1 VTDRCHDF
9 RCLGG
14 RARLPGEMW
23 IGSVFLSAVIL
34 TCPKDGVHEASLW
47 ASERAINRHNDYVDG
62 VYGFAR
68 G

>member
-1 VTDRCHDF
+1 MRNRCKDI

-14 RARLPGEMW
+14 YARLPEVQW
-23 IGSVFLSAVIL
+23 IGTLVPRAIIL

-47 ASERAINRHNDYVDG
+47 ASRDAIERHNTYVDG
-62 VYGFAR
+62 VYGTR